1 MDNYKIEIF
10 IIMIIEII
18 CFIINMDRL
27 IKIFYV
33 VNTRNCTVV
42 NLC

>member
-18 CFIINMDRL
+18 CFIINMKEL
-27 IKIFYV
+27 SKIFNV
-33 VNTRNCTVV
+33 ENM
-42 NLC
+42 